1 VTVKTIIL
9 NKSCSLKRSI
19 HQRYQASTV
28 FSIDSNTTCF
38 LSSKSAY

>member
-9 NKSCSLKRSI
+9 NKSCSFKWSI
-19 HQRYQASTV
+19 YQRYQALTV
-28 FSIDSNTTCF
+28 FSIDGNTTCF